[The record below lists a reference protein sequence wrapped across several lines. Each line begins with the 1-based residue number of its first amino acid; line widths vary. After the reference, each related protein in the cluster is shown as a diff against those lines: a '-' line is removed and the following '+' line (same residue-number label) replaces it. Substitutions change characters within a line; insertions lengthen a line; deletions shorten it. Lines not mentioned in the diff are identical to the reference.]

1 MNPNPR
7 RNTPSDEADALK
19 GRIRGAEQ
27 SLQDVQQRNDPVEQF
42 LQLELMSDIIRCTDR
57 LNELNRMNPQEML
70 LDDREIALYNTK
82 KEDNQKNILFYY
94 DTLNNLNAAATTEY
108 IRNNPLIR
116 DQLAAAVATIPPR
129 ASSVYRNA
137 VAAFA
142 AAFQAPVV
150 SVNDKLREN
159 IISQFGQNGENL
171 LRHLTP
177 GNYMMYFPGMYARYQ
192 QMYGHGPVSQEEFI
206 NNVRDYLMYKEGGRK
221 YKQRH
226 VVKRKSMKRQSMKRQ
241 SMKRQSMKRQ
251 IKRRRSAS
259 NNKRRSNKL

>member
-1 MNPNPR
+1 MNPR
-7 RNTPSDEADALK
+7 RNTPSDEAGALK

-42 LQLELMSDIIRCTDR
+42 LQLEVMSDIIRCTDR

-70 LDDREIALYNTK
+70 LDDRELALYNTK

-94 DTLNNLNAAATTEY
+94 DTLNNVNAAATTEY

-116 DQLAAAVATIPPR
+116 DELAAAVATIPPR

-192 QMYGHGPVSQEEFI
+192 QRYGPVSQEEFI
-206 NNVRDYLMYKEGGRK
+206 NNVRDYLMYKEGGKK
-221 YKQRH
+221 YKRH
-226 VVKRKSMKRQSMKRQ
+226 VVKRK

>member
-7 RNTPSDEADALK
+7 RNTPSDEAESLK

-27 SLQDVQQRNDPVEQF
+27 SLQDVQERNDPIEQF
-42 LQLELMSDIIRCTDR
+42 LQLELMSDIIRCSDR

-70 LDDREIALYNTK
+70 LDDRELALYNTK

-94 DTLNNLNAAATTEY
+94 DTLNNVNAAATTEY

-116 DQLAAAVATIPPR
+116 DQLAAAVATIPPT

-150 SVNDKLREN
+150 PVNDKLREN

-192 QMYGHGPVSQEEFI
+192 QRYGPVSKEEFI
-206 NNVRDYLMYKEGGRK
+206 NNVRDYLMYKEGGKK
-221 YKQRH
+221 YKRH
-226 VVKRKSMKRQSMKRQ
+226 VIKRKSMKRQSMKRQ
-241 SMKRQSMKRQ
+241 SMKR
-251 IKRRRSAS
+251 RRSAS

>member
-7 RNTPSDEADALK
+7 RNTPSDEAGALK

-70 LDDREIALYNTK
+70 LDDRELALYNTK

-116 DQLAAAVATIPPR
+116 DELAAAVATIPPR

-159 IISQFGQNGENL
+159 IISQFGQNGEKL

-177 GNYMMYFPGMYARYQ
+177 GNYTIYFPGMYAKYQ
-192 QMYGHGPVSQEEFI
+192 QKYGPVSQEEFI
-206 NNVRDYLMYKEGGRK
+206 NNVRDYLTNKEGGRI

-226 VVKRKSMKRQSMKRQ
+226 VVKRKSMKRQ

-259 NNKRRSNKL
+259 NNKRRSNKLY

>member
-1 MNPNPR
+1 MNPR
-7 RNTPSDEADALK
+7 RNTPSDEAGALK

-70 LDDREIALYNTK
+70 LDDRELALYNTK

-192 QMYGHGPVSQEEFI
+192 QRYGPVSQEEFI
-206 NNVRDYLMYKEGGRK
+206 NNVRDYLMYKEGGKK

-226 VVKRKSMKRQSMKRQ
+226 VVKRK

-259 NNKRRSNKL
+259 NNKRRSNKLY

>member
-7 RNTPSDEADALK
+7 RNTPSDEAGALK

-42 LQLELMSDIIRCTDR
+42 LQLEIMSDIIRCTDR

-150 SVNDKLREN
+150 PVNDKLREN

-192 QMYGHGPVSQEEFI
+192 QRYGPVSQEEFI
-206 NNVRDYLMYKEGGRK
+206 NNVRDYLTYKEGGRK
-221 YKQRH
+221 YKRH

-241 SMKRQSMKRQ
+241 
-251 IKRRRSAS
+251 IKIRRSAS

>member
-7 RNTPSDEADALK
+7 RNTPSDEAGALK

-27 SLQDVQQRNDPVEQF
+27 SLQDVQQRNNPVEQF
-42 LQLELMSDIIRCTDR
+42 LQLEIMSDIIRCTDR

-94 DTLNNLNAAATTEY
+94 DTLNNLDAAATTEY

-150 SVNDKLREN
+150 PVNDKLREN

-177 GNYMMYFPGMYARYQ
+177 GNYMIYFPGMYARYQ
-192 QMYGHGPVSQEEFI
+192 QRYGPVPQEEFI

-221 YKQRH
+221 YKRH

-241 SMKRQSMKRQ
+241 
-251 IKRRRSAS
+251 IKRRRSVS